1 MKHLT
6 QWYALCMLI
15 VTLSLCSADVSAITF
30 PVKSDIYVG
39 AGPLVGN
46 KNFHQDTRPAYG
58 IGFTVGGN
66 FYNVNL
72 EGRVNYGNLHDLEIP
87 EGGVFIKRALDSYP
101 YGCKARDPECH
112 WNYTL
117 VTGYTFHLFQRFSV
131 TPQVGLQWHSGS
143 DLKCN
148 NPRSIGSLRLH
159 YAFNKHWGIANGI
172 ESDFKDTWADYLH
185 LVYTF

>member
-6 QWYALCMLI
+6 PLFALCMLI
-15 VTLSLCSADVSAITF
+15 ATLSLFTADMAAVTY
-30 PVKSDIYVG
+30 PPKNNLYVG

-46 KNFHQDTRPAYG
+46 KDITNGTSPALG
-58 IGFTVGGN
+58 IGIALGGN
-66 FYNVNL
+66 FYNINL
-72 EGRVNYGNLHDLEIP
+72 EGRVNYGILHDRLM
-87 EGGVFIKRALDSYP
+87 EGSVHPCYTNGYNVIDHV
-101 YGCKARDPECH
+101 CH

-117 VTGYTFHLFQRFSV
+117 ATGYSFHLFQRFSV

-143 DLKCN
+143 DLKCD
-148 NPRSIGSLRLH
+148 NPRAIGALRLH

-172 ESDFKDTWADYLH
+172 ESDFKDTWTDYLH